1 MSEQAQLRAIK
12 ELHKEAILARPNVVG
27 VGTGYKVRGKR
38 TTAELCIVA
47 MVRQKIPEA
56 ALTPEALVPRGLDG
70 ATTDVIQV
78 GDLRALQ
85 ARTDRWRPAPP
96 GVSIGHYLVTAG
108 TFGCVVRDRATGA
121 RLILSNNHVLANSN
135 SANLG
140 DPIVQPGTVDDGR
153 VEADTIAHLERFC
166 RIDFGTA
173 PPVCPV
179 AIGVANLA
187 NAVARLLGSKHRFQ
201 VLQSDPTAVN
211 LVDAAVA
218 RPLDDADI
226 VSEILDIG
234 TVQATA
240 PAVLGMSVRKSG
252 RTTEFTTGTITV
264 LNATVNVSYGVGQV
278 ARFENQIVTTPM
290 SQGGDSGSL
299 LVAGDAL
306 HAVGLLFAGSDQA
319 TIHNPI
325 QAVLDCLEVDIA
337 GSQTTWVDRQ
347 VALEK
352 AQAVA
357 RAHEEELMS
366 KPNVVGIGTGLRQ
379 KDGKPTGQVALVV
392 MVRRKVPPSQLSS
405 REAIP
410 AQIEGV
416 PVDVQEVGDIRA
428 Q

>member
-1 MSEQAQLRAIK
+1 
-12 ELHKEAILARPNVVG
+12 
-27 VGTGYKVRGKR
+27 
-38 TTAELCIVA
+38 
-47 MVRQKIPEA
+47 
-56 ALTPEALVPRGLDG
+56 
-70 ATTDVIQV
+70 
-78 GDLRALQ
+78 
-85 ARTDRWRPAPP
+85 
-96 GVSIGHYLVTAG
+96 
-108 TFGCVVRDRATGA
+108 
-121 RLILSNNHVLANSN
+121 
-135 SANLG
+135 
-140 DPIVQPGTVDDGR
+140 
-153 VEADTIAHLERFC
+153 
-166 RIDFGTA
+166 
-173 PPVCPV
+173 
-179 AIGVANLA
+179 
-187 NAVARLLGSKHRFQ
+187 
-201 VLQSDPTAVN
+201 
-211 LVDAAVA
+211 
-218 RPLDDADI
+218 
-226 VSEILDIG
+226 
-234 TVQATA
+234 
-240 PAVLGMSVRKSG
+240 MSVRKSG